1 MEKFCKHLIDHAIK
15 IINYE
20 EKEIHSW
27 LIKKLSLMESKK
39 YIIYAKKDLVLI
51 KMIKIHLH
59 YAIKSEIIVIALENL
74 EELLILFTI

>member
-1 MEKFCKHLIDHAIK
+1 
-15 IINYE
+15 
-20 EKEIHSW
+20 
-27 LIKKLSLMESKK
+27 MESKK

>member
-1 MEKFCKHLIDHAIK
+1 
-15 IINYE
+15 
-20 EKEIHSW
+20 
-27 LIKKLSLMESKK
+27 MESKK

-51 KMIKIHLH
+51 KMIKIHLR